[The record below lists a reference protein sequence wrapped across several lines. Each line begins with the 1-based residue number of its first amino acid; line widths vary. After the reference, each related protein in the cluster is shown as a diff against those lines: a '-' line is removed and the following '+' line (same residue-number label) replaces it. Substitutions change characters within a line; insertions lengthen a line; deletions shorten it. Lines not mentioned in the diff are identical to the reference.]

1 MLKME
6 ETMSEEIK
14 EMNPDDK
21 NHKKDSDGY
30 EKICYLCHR
39 PESKVDKMITIP
51 NQITICSECREC
63 QVFREWI

>member
-1 MLKME
+1 
-6 ETMSEEIK
+6 MSEEIK
-14 EMNPDDK
+14 EMNSDDK

-51 NQITICSECREC
+51 NQLRFARIVCRK
-63 QVFREWI
+63 RSTR

>member
-21 NHKKDSDGY
+21 NHKKDSDGIT
-30 EKICYLCHR
+30 KKFVICAIVR
-39 PESKVDKMITIP
+39 KVK
-51 NQITICSECREC
+51 
-63 QVFREWI
+63 